1 MLTKNGIWV
10 GRTTALGV
18 MSADEAINYGLSGPM
33 LRASGVAY
41 DVRKDFPYLDY
52 ETYDFDV
59 PVGSNGD
66 VYDRYLVRVEE
77 LRQST
82 RILEQALDRL
92 PDGPVNIDDH
102 RVILPPKNR
111 AMSDMESMIHHFKQ
125 VMEGPA
131 AADRRG
137 VRAGRKPEGRE
148 GLLLCLRRNGEAGAL
163 AHSPAVV
170 RESVRDLENGGG
182 PSALRRDRD
191 QCEHRHRHGG
201 DRPVSAQREG
211 ATQADAMS
219 IRAAAAIGEIPYK
232 PVFVGALKE
241 ELDALLGR
249 YPTKMAALLP
259 TLWMVQRERGW
270 VSEEAMVEV
279 AQVLELT
286 PAYVKGVVT
295 FYTMY
300 HQHPVGRYFIQ
311 VCTTSPCGACGAE
324 KVVETLLEQTGCGD
338 LGATSPD
345 GRFTVIEV
353 ECLGACG
360 FATPIMVND
369 EFIESVTPEKVPQI
383 LSQFK

>member
-1 MLTKNGIWV
+1 M
-10 GRTTALGV
+10 
-18 MSADEAINYGLSGPM
+18 
-33 LRASGVAY
+33 
-41 DVRKDFPYLDY
+41 
-52 ETYDFDV
+52 
-59 PVGSNGD
+59 
-66 VYDRYLVRVEE
+66 
-77 LRQST
+77 
-82 RILEQALDRL
+82 
-92 PDGPVNIDDH
+92 
-102 RVILPPKNR
+102 
-111 AMSDMESMIHHFKQ
+111 
-125 VMEGPA
+125 
-131 AADRRG
+131 
-137 VRAGRKPEGRE
+137 
-148 GLLLCLRRNGEAGAL
+148 
-163 AHSPAVV
+163 
-170 RESVRDLENGGG
+170 
-182 PSALRRDRD
+182 
-191 QCEHRHRHGG
+191 
-201 DRPVSAQREG
+201 SAQREG
-211 ATQADAMS
+211 ATQADAMDHS
-219 IRAAAAIGEIPYK
+219 SGGAIGEIPYK
-232 PVFVGALKE
+232 PVFVGGMKE

-249 YPTKMAALLP
+249 YPNKMAALLP

-324 KVVETLLEQTGCGD
+324 KVVEALLDQTGCGD

-369 EFIESVTPEKVPQI
+369 EFIESVTPEKVSQV